1 MGATLVLVAAILLSV
16 TASQGPEGTAVVRGR
31 VVDGASGKPLRN
43 LSVHFNPQPRFP
55 YTPGIDPEPPSRSA
69 LTDANGA
76 FDVARLV
83 AAEYAIYAGTAGDY
97 LSIEY
102 GVSRAG
108 GAGKHLIVP
117 DGAQMDIVIKAWR
130 GASITGQIVDERG
143 RPIVGAQVQ
152 AIAKD
157 STPYGYAT
165 TDDRGA
171 YEIARL
177 RPGRYAVAVPISL
190 SNRTLNASPPARQ
203 GSYAP
208 AISPYVL
215 DRGARTILSPSGAPL
230 PPAAD
235 DGRAQ
240 VYTTTFFGGASNKAS
255 ALYLTLAPGEA
266 RTNVDITLP
275 AVRGTRISGIVSSP
289 SRIAGTILTLRA
301 DGSSG
306 AYEDGRIDAT
316 AAADGTFVFVATA
329 PGRYVLTARRR
340 EPPLTEV
347 TLSNGA
353 PSFAMDDVVERD
365 PEDLWAE
372 MPLTIGDADVDG
384 VLVALRAGTAMS
396 GRVVLEDEG
405 PEYPRDFQ
413 PRVILSPSSQLSSL
427 DDRHVQFDQHGFV
440 SMRLRPGSYRLL
452 SWRAVHGRTFR
463 TAIVNGHEIG
473 DGPLVVG
480 ADPISDVQFVFTR
493 NGTALAGTVIDG
505 TGRAAA
511 SAAVVVFPIDR
522 GQWIRLDESSRAGI
536 ARAVSGRYTIVGLLP
551 GEYYAVAVDDFRG
564 SLSAASLEPL
574 VEHAARVV
582 MRIGEPATLNLVMR
596 PPDR

>member
-16 TASQGPEGTAVVRGR
+16 ATSQGPEGTAVVRGR

-83 AAEYAIYAGTAGDY
+83 AGEYAIYAGTAGDY

-102 GVSRAG
+102 GMSRAG

-143 RPIVGAQVQ
+143 RPIVEARVQ
-152 AIAKD
+152 AVAKD
-157 STPYGYAT
+157 STRYGSAT
-165 TDDRGA
+165 TDDRGV

-215 DRGARTILSPSGAPL
+215 DRGARTILMPYGAPL

-235 DGRAQ
+235 DGHAQ
-240 VYTTTFFGGASNKAS
+240 VYATAFFGGASNRAS
-255 ALYLTLAPGEA
+255 AVYLTLTPGES
-266 RTNVDITLP
+266 RTNVDITLA
-275 AVRGTRISGIVSSP
+275 AVRGTRVSGIVSSP
-289 SRIAGTILTLRA
+289 SKIAGTILTLTPE
-301 DGSSG
+301 GSSESD
-306 AYEDGRIDAT
+306 EDGRIDAT
-316 AAADGTFVFVATA
+316 ASADGSFVFVATA
-329 PGRYVLTARRR
+329 PGKYTLTARRR
-340 EPPLTEV
+340 APPLTEV
-347 TLSNGA
+347 TLVNGA
-353 PSFAMDDVVERD
+353 PSLAQDDVILRD
-365 PEDLWAE
+365 MEDLWAE
-372 MPLTIGDADVDG
+372 IPVMIGDADIDDIA
-384 VLVALRAGTAMS
+384 VALRAGSAIS

-405 PEYPRDFQ
+405 PEYPRAFE
-413 PRVILSPSSQLSSL
+413 PRVALAPSSQENSL
-427 DDRHVQFDQHGFV
+427 DDRYPHIDQNGFV
-440 SMRLRPGSYRLL
+440 SMRLKPGSYWLL
-452 SWRAVHGRTFR
+452 SQGSTQGRTFR
-463 TAIVNGHEIG
+463 TAIVDGHEIG

-480 ADPISDVQFVFTR
+480 TEPISDVQFVFTR
-493 NGTALAGTVIDG
+493 AGLVLGGTVSD
-505 TGRAAA
+505 RAGNPAGN
-511 SAAVVVFPIDR
+511 AAVVVFPVDR
-522 GQWIRLDESSRAGI
+522 SRWFRLDESARAGI
-536 ARAVSGRYTIVGLLP
+536 ARAVNGRYAVVGLLP
-551 GEYYAVAVDDFRG
+551 GEYYAVAVDDFRD
-564 SLSAASLEPL
+564 SLSSASLEPL
-574 VEHAARVV
+574 VEYAARVV
-582 MRIGEPATLNLVMR
+582 MRSGEPATLNLVMR